1 MGAKY
6 GETRLVSPTAE
17 VVCLGLAAVLGGVAL
32 VPGVRWA
39 TTQSRFRCDLGH
51 LRDTVDYAYA
61 ASFFEHDVRRIRS
74 GGFDGWRPWNGDPC
88 GRSAVLVESGGPG
101 AATRRDAKACL
112 RAEGPFLFSDSE
124 FDEASPPRATFHA
137 ARSASVAGAGLAVV
151 GLWLLMLGAL
161 SADRSPK
168 KAVLSGSVALACGA
182 GSFAQAA
189 SGVLFLLGA
198 ARRPRRDQGR
208 PGPVPQRRRGD
219 ALLPRRRVAGV
230 GLART
235 AAPPARRPDGD
246 VELAARPARRPPSPA
261 ALADVEIAQRSPLA
275 ALRRAPSSDEDD
287 DEVKSESS
295 SSLGEER
302 PLGELIFHYIDARYR
317 RSSHRRLED
326 VEAAWCAGL
335 LDAGSLVCGE
345 GLADDWTPVQDVERL
360 RAHLQLLEWKPKTS
374 PVRNRQSL
382 PKDAKFDAG
391 DLADLA
397 DDDDDERPARRHSGG
412 TIKLH
417 RRTPSG

>member
-61 ASFFEHDVRRIRS
+61 VSFFEHDVRRIRS

-168 KAVLSGSVALACGA
+168 KAVLSGSVAPACGA

-189 SGVLFLLGA
+189 SVVLFYSAPLVALGE
-198 ARRPRRDQGR
+198 
-208 PGPVPQRRRGD
+208 
-219 ALLPRRRVAGV
+219 
-230 GLART
+230 T
-235 AAPPARRPDGD
+235 K
-246 VELAARPARRPPSPA
+246 
-261 ALADVEIAQRSPLA
+261 RSPLA
-275 ALRRAPSSDEDD
+275 ALRRAPSSDEGD

-295 SSLGEER
+295 SLLGEER
-302 PLGELIFHYIDARYR
+302 PLGELIFHYIDARDR

-391 DLADLA
+391 
-397 DDDDDERPARRHSGG
+397 RPRGPRRRRRRRAAGAAPLRRHHQAPPPDAERLRPFVVAVAYPG
-412 TIKLH
+412 TTH
-417 RRTPSG
+417 MMRRIP

>member
-61 ASFFEHDVRRIRS
+61 VSFFEHGVRRIRAA
-74 GGFDGWRPWNGDPC
+74 
-88 GRSAVLVESGGPG
+88 SAAGGPG
-101 AATRRDAKACL
+101 TATPAGAAPSSSRAAGRARRRGATPRPASGP
-112 RAEGPFLFSDSE
+112 RALLFSDSE
-124 FDEASPPRATFHA
+124 FGEASRAARRSTP
-137 ARSASVAGAGLAVV
+137 RSASVAGAGLAV
-151 GLWLLMLGAL
+151 A
-161 SADRSPK
+161 
-168 KAVLSGSVALACGA
+168 
-182 GSFAQAA
+182 AQAA
-189 SGVLFLLGA
+189 SVVLFHSAPLVALGETKV
-198 ARRPRRDQGR
+198 G
-208 PGPVPQRRRGD
+208 PGPF
-219 ALLPRRRVAGV
+219 LSVAAATLSRLVAASRGV
-230 GLART
+230 GLARNR
-235 AAPPARRPDGD
+235 APPAPPDGD

-295 SSLGEER
+295 SLLGEER

>member
-32 VPGVRWA
+32 IPGVRWA

-61 ASFFEHDVRRIRS
+61 VSFFEHDVRRIRS

-101 AATRRDAKACL
+101 AATRSDARACL

-124 FDEASPPRATFHA
+124 FDEASPPCATFHA
-137 ARSASVAGAGLAVV
+137 ARSASVAGAGLAVA
-151 GLWLLMLGAL
+151 GLWLLMIGAL

-168 KAVLSGSVALACGA
+168 RAVLSGSVALACGA

-189 SGVLFLLGA
+189 SVVLFYSAPLVALGETKV
-198 ARRPRRDQGR
+198 G
-208 PGPVPQRRRGD
+208 PGPF
-219 ALLPRRRVAGV
+219 LSVAAATLSCLVAASRGV
-230 GLART
+230 GLARNR
-235 AAPPARRPDGD
+235 APPAPPDGD

-261 ALADVEIAQRSPLA
+261 ALADVEVAQRSPLA

-295 SSLGEER
+295 SLLGDER
-302 PLGELIFHYIDARYR
+302 ALGELTFHYIDARYR

>member
-32 VPGVRWA
+32 IPGVRWA

-61 ASFFEHDVRRIRS
+61 VSFFEHDVRRIRS

-101 AATRRDAKACL
+101 AATRSDARACL

-124 FDEASPPRATFHA
+124 FDEASPPCATFHS

-189 SGVLFLLGA
+189 SVALFYSAPLVALGETKV
-198 ARRPRRDQGR
+198 G
-208 PGPVPQRRRGD
+208 PGPF
-219 ALLPRRRVAGV
+219 LSVAAATLSCLVAASRGV
-230 GLART
+230 GLAR
-235 AAPPARRPDGD
+235 ARAPPAPPRGVSSCAPERKPRWNASSPTGTGPPRGMWD
-246 VELAARPARRPPSPA
+246 ASPAPPSSAGIVA
-261 ALADVEIAQRSPLA
+261 AGMCASSASYA
-275 ALRRAPSSDEDD
+275 SPSSSTRTLSAEPAL
-287 DEVKSESS
+287 SAGRS
-295 SSLGEER
+295 
-302 PLGELIFHYIDARYR
+302 AR
-317 RSSHRRLED
+317 
-326 VEAAWCAGL
+326 
-335 LDAGSLVCGE
+335 
-345 GLADDWTPVQDVERL
+345 
-360 RAHLQLLEWKPKTS
+360 
-374 PVRNRQSL
+374 
-382 PKDAKFDAG
+382 
-391 DLADLA
+391 
-397 DDDDDERPARRHSGG
+397 
-412 TIKLH
+412 
-417 RRTPSG
+417 